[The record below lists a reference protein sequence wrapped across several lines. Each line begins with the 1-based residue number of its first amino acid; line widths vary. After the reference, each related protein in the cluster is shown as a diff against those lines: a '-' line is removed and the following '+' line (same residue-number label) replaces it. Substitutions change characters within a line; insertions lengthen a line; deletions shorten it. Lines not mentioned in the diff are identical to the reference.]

1 MIGWT
6 RLHLMEFSEAEE
18 DGLASVQMAKEVSHP
33 RAHLL
38 GIMLVGEVSCDTGQ
52 LEKADH
58 FLQQALE
65 LAQSIHA
72 DNFLAN
78 TLQILAQNSLARGDK
93 TKAQAYAI
101 KGIEIARKVGMTFIG
116 PALLAIKAASSDDE
130 AVAQEALKKAEAIL
144 DSGVFHTIISGL
156 PASLSAMPCGRK
168 HGTRSNVTRR
178 DFKAIHVGNRYLGQT
193 LSSPRGGCWLPGGAA
208 KEARHSSMN

>member
-1 MIGWT
+1 MLAFTICGAMPTSLSDGSRNAARSTKRPLNFARQVGSGEGEALALSGLGDAYYLGGQMRTACEQFRACVKLCHEHALRRVEVANRHMIGWT

-38 GIMLVGEVSCDTGQ
+38 GIILVGEVSCETGQ

-78 TLQILAQNSLARGDK
+78 TLQILAENSLARGDK

-101 KGIEIARKVGMTFIG
+101 KGIEIAQQSRHDLYRTSIAG
-116 PALLAIKAASSDDE
+116 D
-130 AVAQEALKKAEAIL
+130 Q
-144 DSGVFHTIISGL
+144 
-156 PASLSAMPCGRK
+156 
-168 HGTRSNVTRR
+168 
-178 DFKAIHVGNRYLGQT
+178 
-193 LSSPRGGCWLPGGAA
+193 GGIV
-208 KEARHSSMN
+208 